1 MKTIN
6 KLFGTPIEVVPC
18 NCRVWILAVI
28 KMNSK
33 KKKKKS
39 QKSPSAV
46 ILGVVEPI
54 LFLSFCTCSNDET
67 SNTRMERGFGPRI

>member
-33 KKKKKS
+33 KKKKKTEPDLLE
-39 QKSPSAV
+39 KSK
-46 ILGVVEPI
+46 
-54 LFLSFCTCSNDET
+54 
-67 SNTRMERGFGPRI
+67 MGFFGHF